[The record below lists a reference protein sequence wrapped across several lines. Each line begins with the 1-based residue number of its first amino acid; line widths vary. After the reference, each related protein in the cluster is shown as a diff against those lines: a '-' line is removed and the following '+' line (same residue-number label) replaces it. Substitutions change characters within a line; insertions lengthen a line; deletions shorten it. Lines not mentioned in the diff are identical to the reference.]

1 MRCGLALRLAPFD
14 LGVYVAPSVMSF
26 VRLSCIS
33 WIIVTTQL
41 GMPELSAQKVSLLHR
56 MPLLANG
63 ADAPLASASADTK
76 TIMDRVKKQAA
87 REHKEIL
94 VKFSA
99 SWCGP
104 CHLWDVVLADPPVK
118 AIVDPRFV
126 IVDLDAAENAGDTK
140 HQETPGA
147 QAYMT
152 SLGNK
157 GINLPFIAFLKPS
170 GELIFNSIRP
180 SHGSDQGGL
189 IGYPEDAELDW
200 FLGKLHETHP
210 SMSDADLATIRQSFV
225 SHDRKRPGH

>member
-1 MRCGLALRLAPFD
+1 MT
-14 LGVYVAPSVMSF
+14 PSMGMF
-26 VRLSCIS
+26 LRLSCLS
-33 WIIVTTQL
+33 LCVGVLQL
-41 GMPELSAQKVSLLHR
+41 
-56 MPLLANG
+56 
-63 ADAPLASASADTK
+63 PLAALEAQVISPHRVAPVIAASLDDGPSAGPDAR
-76 TIMDRVKKQAA
+76 TIMDRAKKQAA

-94 VKFSA
+94 VKFSG

-104 CHLWDVVLADPPVK
+104 CHLWDAVLADPPVK

-147 QAYMT
+147 QAYMA

-157 GINLPFIAFLKPS
+157 GISLPFISFLKPS

-180 SHGSDQGGL
+180 PHGSDQGGL

-200 FLGKLHETHP
+200 FIGKLHETHP